1 MKFNISFLDV
11 KEKGFENFDNFSI
24 NIEKLF
30 LNQKIVLFFNFNV
43 KDIFDMNKIFF
54 YFKDDDI
61 QGVLVVDER
70 FIEIQFNN
78 EYFQNILESC
88 LLDCKMESKF
98 CDRVNG
104 KLSVIK
110 DVYEVVYE
118 SDFIFQKNIFIFL
131 ILKKLRKRLYYEV
144 VEDFEGLDCN
154 DELLEVYEYDVD
166 QYIRL
171 EEEIKEIK

>member
-54 YFKDDDI
+54 YFKDDNI

-78 EYFQNILESC
+78 EYFQNI
-88 LLDCKMESKF
+88 
-98 CDRVNG
+98 
-104 KLSVIK
+104 
-110 DVYEVVYE
+110 
-118 SDFIFQKNIFIFL
+118 
-131 ILKKLRKRLYYEV
+131 
-144 VEDFEGLDCN
+144 
-154 DELLEVYEYDVD
+154 
-166 QYIRL
+166 
-171 EEEIKEIK
+171 

>member
-11 KEKGFENFDNFSI
+11 KEKGVENFDNFSI

-54 YFKDDDI
+54 YFKDDNI

-78 EYFQNILESC
+78 EYFQNI
-88 LLDCKMESKF
+88 
-98 CDRVNG
+98 
-104 KLSVIK
+104 
-110 DVYEVVYE
+110 
-118 SDFIFQKNIFIFL
+118 
-131 ILKKLRKRLYYEV
+131 
-144 VEDFEGLDCN
+144 
-154 DELLEVYEYDVD
+154 
-166 QYIRL
+166 
-171 EEEIKEIK
+171 

>member
-43 KDIFDMNKIFF
+43 KDIFDINKIFF
-54 YFKDDDI
+54 YFKDDNI

-78 EYFQNILESC
+78 EYFQNI
-88 LLDCKMESKF
+88 
-98 CDRVNG
+98 
-104 KLSVIK
+104 
-110 DVYEVVYE
+110 
-118 SDFIFQKNIFIFL
+118 
-131 ILKKLRKRLYYEV
+131 
-144 VEDFEGLDCN
+144 
-154 DELLEVYEYDVD
+154 
-166 QYIRL
+166 
-171 EEEIKEIK
+171 

>member
-1 MKFNISFLDV
+1 
-11 KEKGFENFDNFSI
+11 
-24 NIEKLF
+24 
-30 LNQKIVLFFNFNV
+30 
-43 KDIFDMNKIFF
+43 
-54 YFKDDDI
+54 
-61 QGVLVVDER
+61 
-70 FIEIQFNN
+70 
-78 EYFQNILESC
+78 
-88 LLDCKMESKF
+88 MESKF

-104 KLSVIK
+104 KFSVLK

-144 VEDFEGLDCN
+144 VEDIEGLDCN

-171 EEEIKEIK
+171 EEEIQEIK